1 MIKNIKLLPVL
12 YLVVQISTAQVF
24 LDANGPGNTY
34 EDINA
39 VLAPGY
45 NAIEVPDCNHTSF
58 GRHIDE
64 VFDIELNSNVF
75 RFFIH
80 TTPDNDRCINFDRQ
94 RNEIKTYD
102 QSPDNLKAVVGET
115 VDYKWKF
122 KISSGFQPSSS
133 FTHIHQIK
141 SVDGSFS
148 SIPMITLTL
157 RKASPNRI
165 ELRYTPTND
174 QNTIETA
181 DLSLFEGHWVEVHEI
196 ITYGESGT
204 YSIEIK
210 KVADNQI
217 LLNYNNTNLDMWQDG
232 ASFAR
237 PKWGIYRSLNSAND
251 LRDEEIRFANF
262 SIEEIEP
269 LSINE
274 LENNAE
280 EIILT
285 PNPSKDIITFENAKA
300 EDYDDLLLFDNT
312 GKEISTENRIKNHQM
327 DVSKLN
333 TGLYFIVFTKA
344 KRVVKILKCMVK

>member
-1 MIKNIKLLPVL
+1 MNRKIILLPLL
-12 YLVVQISTAQVF
+12 YLAIQISTAQVL

-64 VFDIELNSNVF
+64 VFDADLNSNVF

-80 TTPDNDRCINFDRQ
+80 TNPDNDRCINFDRQ
-94 RNEIKTYD
+94 RNEIKTYN
-102 QSPDNLKAVVGET
+102 QSPNNLKAVVGET
-115 VDYKWKF
+115 VKYKWKF

-141 SVDGSFS
+141 SVDGSFA

-157 RKASPNRI
+157 RKASPNRV

-181 DLSLFEGHWVEVHEI
+181 DLSLFEGNWVEVNEI
-196 ITYGESGT
+196 ITYGDTGS

-210 KVADNQI
+210 KITNNQI
-217 LLNYNNTNLDMWQDG
+217 LLSYSNDNLDMWQDG

-237 PKWGIYRSLNSAND
+237 PKWGIYRSLNNSND

-262 SIEEIEP
+262 SIEEINP
-269 LSINE
+269 LFINE

-280 EIILT
+280 QIILT
-285 PNPSKDIITFENAKA
+285 PNPSTDLVTFKNAKA
-300 EDYDDLLLFDNT
+300 EDYDVVHLFDNT
-312 GKEISTENRIKNHQM
+312 GKEISTKNRIKNNQM
-327 DVSKLN
+327 DVSELS
-333 TGLYFIVFTKA
+333 TGLYFIVFKKA
-344 KRVVKILKCMVK
+344 KQTVKILKCMVN